1 MRFDKPLVLP
11 IKKIIKENSRVK
23 SFYFQYPFEAKP
35 GQFIM
40 IWIPEYD
47 EKPFGIIV
55 KDNSNFLISVASV
68 GESTKHLHQM
78 KIGERL
84 GIRGP
89 YGTYFNLP
97 SKKGRIALI
106 AGGYGMVP
114 LAYLA
119 KFAADKGYKVDILLG
134 AKTKTEFL
142 KYNWLKGKKIRFF
155 LATDDGSA
163 GFKGFVTD
171 LFTKYLKKNK
181 PIQVYFVGPEI
192 MEKKLADTCYKNKL
206 PFELSVERYIKCG
219 IGVCGQCCVDPY
231 GFRMCVEGPVIN
243 QRRLKQISEFG
254 KYKRSASGKVINL

>member
-1 MRFDKPLVLP
+1 MQFDKPLILP
-11 IKKIIKENSRVK
+11 IRKIVKENSRVK
-23 SFYFQYPFEAKP
+23 SFYFHYPLDAKP

-40 IWIPEYD
+40 VWIPGFD

-55 KDNSNFLISVASV
+55 KDDNNFLISVANV
-68 GESTKHLHQM
+68 GESTKQLHQM
-78 KIGERL
+78 KVGERV

-89 YGTYFNLP
+89 YGTYFKLP
-97 SKKGRIALI
+97 LKGKITLV

-119 KFAADKGYKVDILLG
+119 KFAVEQGYKVDILLG

-142 KYNWLKGKKIRFF
+142 KYSWLKDKKIQYF

-171 LFTKYLKKNK
+171 LFKEYLKKNK
-181 PIQVYFVGPEI
+181 QAYFYFVGPEI
-192 MEKKLADTCYKNKL
+192 MEKKLVEICYRNKL
-206 PFELSVERYIKCG
+206 PFEISIERYIKCG

-231 GFRMCVEGPVIN
+231 GFRMCIEGPVVN
-243 QRRLKQISEFG
+243 HKRLKKISEFG
-254 KYKRSASGKVINL
+254 KYKRTASGKIINL